1 MDATQI
7 DSFTHPKTNR
17 SSQCYRINYRSMD
30 KSLSNEEANAIHD
43 GVIARLKESFG
54 VEIR

>member
-1 MDATQI
+1 MNQI

-17 SSQCYRINYRSMD
+17 ISQCFRINYRSMD
-30 KSLSNEEANAIHD
+30 KSLSNEEANTMHEQ
-43 GVIARLKESFG
+43 VISRLKESFG